1 MRKKQS
7 KGILKAEI
15 TSPVV
20 GEGKQSRQFRDKL
33 TRVTS
38 PVVVKGVRTHAM
50 QWNRWTP

>member
-1 MRKKQS
+1 MKKKVKHS
-7 KGILKAEI
+7 LKADI
-15 TSPVV
+15 TSPVT
-20 GEGKQSRQFRDKL
+20 GDGKKSRQFRDKL